1 MEETVAMLNVK
12 RVLKMDDELLGK
24 VRYLQEMEDAYNV
37 IHALVEADIE
47 ASPAIMVSVA
57 NSLADYCEAL
67 KETQP
72 ETAAY
77 VIPAIR
83 KALEDI

>member
-12 RVLKMDDELLGK
+12 RVFKMDDELLNK
-24 VRYLQEMEDAYNV
+24 VKYLREMEDAYNIV
-37 IHALVEADIE
+37 HALVEANIE
-47 ASPAIMVSVA
+47 ASPVIMVSVA

-72 ETAAY
+72 DVAAY
-77 VIPAIR
+77 AIPAIK
-83 KALEDI
+83 KALKDI